1 MAISVFEHFKN
12 QSFNIPKAECY
23 NLEKA
28 SKAHEVLES
37 RRGGGSLYL
46 KP

>member
-1 MAISVFEHFKN
+1 MSNSVFEYMKN
-12 QSFNIPKAECY
+12 QTFKIPKAECY
-23 NLEKA
+23 NLENA

-37 RRGGGSLYL
+37 RTGGGSLYL

>member
-1 MAISVFEHFKN
+1 MSNSVFEYMKNYSFK
-12 QSFNIPKAECY
+12 IPKAKCY

-37 RRGGGSLYL
+37 RTGGGCIYL
-46 KP
+46 EP